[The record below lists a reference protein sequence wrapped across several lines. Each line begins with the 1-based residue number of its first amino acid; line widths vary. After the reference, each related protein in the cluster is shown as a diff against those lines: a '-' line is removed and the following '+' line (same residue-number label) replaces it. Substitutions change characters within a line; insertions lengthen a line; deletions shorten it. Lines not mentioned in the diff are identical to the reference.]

1 MKKNF
6 TFLKNRALGTFKAKK
21 VTNMIIHK
29 QFASKA
35 SDKIRR
41 AKMIFVFLLL
51 AGNAVTSVSQTL
63 TYPLNNGFSVNVHG
77 AGPTI
82 CNPSTAFSF
91 QFPSHF
97 IWSLNPTFIN
107 AQSDQWNQDERTY
120 HIAQAGVTKQII
132 VDIPNAGGLNMNST
146 LIYNFGQFDGNPNT
160 QFLQSTAENIDGSP
174 YPTLRHVLNLS
185 FPKGMMRGYLSFAVR
200 DLNWPAH
207 IVVIP
212 FVVEGPLRPGE
223 EVEIIDTTVDPQV
236 PYLVLHA
243 PPGDGS
249 SSKFENNKTTCRN
262 FKTSYASESSN
273 AANAAVKIGVA
284 GQAGIF
290 VTTSFEFS
298 VTMSAGFETGDMSIV
313 TTDDKTCITV
323 NEGFQTSSLTDSEG
337 GGDIFIGFGNTLGLG
352 LYERLRINESTCQV
366 IQDMGLIYAPM
377 DTTQFIYTKENILQ
391 DIAARQAIVDNEEM
405 GVRERNNAQNQIDV
419 WNQVL
424 EMNVANINN
433 PDNPTAGPSI
443 SFGGSTSRTV
453 STSIATTETN
463 TIEYQHYI
471 GVSAGLQAV
480 IEVGGSGIS
489 GGYQYKGSK
498 RFGETQNQSEESAT
512 LVSYTLSD
520 KDPGDLFNVQVVRD
534 PMYGTPIF
542 RLLDGTRS
550 SCPFQG
556 GYQRDQPLLNHSN
569 TSERSI
575 VAEDVPMGN
584 SFTFPVDLCNESDET
599 RTYNLKLNASSN
611 LNGAVVSASGVPLNG
626 NDLGQSFSIPP
637 GGCLEDVVI
646 NVSRLNAS
654 SPLSYQNLELY
665 LYAPCEEKIQSSIFA
680 TVYFTDATNS
690 TEMEDNLPRVSVF
703 PNPASRFVTINF
715 DLMQS
720 ETVSVEIHDLVGK
733 GHKISIQEQLTAG
746 RQQKTVDLSQL
757 PVGVYMLRI
766 KTGSSEFLTQKLVIS
781 H

>member
-1 MKKNF
+1 MRKNYTTTRNYLPRSSKSNVSIMEMKKQIAGK
-6 TFLKNRALGTFKAKK
+6 TIHAILRTRAIA
-21 VTNMIIHK
+21 
-29 QFASKA
+29 
-35 SDKIRR
+35 
-41 AKMIFVFLLL
+41 VFLALI
-51 AGNAVTSVSQTL
+51 ACAFTSGAQTL
-63 TYPLNNGFSVNVHG
+63 SYPLNNGFFVNVHG
-77 AGPTI
+77 VGPTI
-82 CNPSTAFSF
+82 CNPTTAFSF
-91 QFPSHF
+91 QWPNSF
-97 IWSLNPTFIN
+97 IWAVNPTFIN
-107 AQSDQWNQDERTY
+107 NGSNQWSNDERTY
-120 HIAQAGVTKQII
+120 HIAQAGMTKQII

-146 LIYNFGQFDGNPNT
+146 LLYNFGQFDGDPNT

-174 YPTLRHVLNLS
+174 YPTLRHVLNIN
-185 FPKGMMRGYLSFAVR
+185 FPRGMMRGYLSFAVR

-212 FVVEGPLRPGE
+212 FVVEGPINPGE
-223 EVEIIDTTVDPQV
+223 EVDIIDTTVDPQI

-262 FKTSYASESSN
+262 FQSSYTSESSN

-323 NEGFQTSSLTDSEG
+323 SEGFETSALTDSEG
-337 GGDIFIGFGNTLGLG
+337 GGDIFIGFGNTLALG

-366 IQDMGLIYAPM
+366 IQDMGLIYAPL
-377 DTTQFIYTKENILQ
+377 DTTQFIYTRTNIEQ
-391 DIAARQAIVDNEEM
+391 DITAKQAIADDPERS
-405 GVRERNNAQNQIDV
+405 VRERNNAQNQIDV

-424 EMNVANINN
+424 EMNTANINN
-433 PDNPTAGPSI
+433 PDNQPLGPPI
-443 SFGGSTSRTV
+443 SFGGLTSRTV
-453 STSIATTETN
+453 STSIAATQTN

-489 GGYQYKGSK
+489 GGYQYKASK
-498 RFGETQNQSEESAT
+498 RFGETQNQSDESAT
-512 LVSYTLSD
+512 LISYTLSD

-542 RLLDGTRS
+542 RLLEGTKS
-550 SCPFQG
+550 SCPYQG

-569 TSERSI
+569 ITERSI
-575 VAEDVPMGN
+575 VAEDIPMGN
-584 SFTFPVDLCNESDET
+584 SFTFPVDLCNESNET
-599 RTYNLKLNASSN
+599 RTYNLKLNAASN

-626 NDLGQSFSIPP
+626 NDLGQSFSIPA
-637 GGCLEDVVI
+637 GTCLEDVVV

-654 SPLSYQNLELY
+654 SPMAYPNLELF
-665 LYAPCEEKIQSSIFA
+665 LYAPCEETIQSSISASVSFIDV
-680 TVYFTDATNS
+680 TS
-690 TEMEDNLPRVSVF
+690 TEDLTRNLPRVSVF
-703 PNPASRFVTINF
+703 PNPASQTVTLDF
-715 DLMQS
+715 ELMQS
-720 ETVSVEIHDLVGK
+720 ATVNVEIYDLVGK
-733 GHKISIQEQLTAG
+733 IHKVSIQEQLTAG
-746 RQQKTVDLSQL
+746 RQLKTVDVSQL

-766 KTGSSEFLTQKLVIS
+766 QNGPSEFLTQKLVIS
-781 H
+781 Q